1 MSRECDKPRV
11 MKCRNC
17 DEEGHAARD
26 CTKPRDWTRVKCR
39 NCNNYGHGE
48 KRCPEPIV
56 DTADGDWG
64 NAATTTTASSGRANE
79 WANAPAAT
87 ATTATT
93 GNWADDTTVA
103 AENNDWGNATASTMW

>member
-17 DEEGHAARD
+17 DEEGHSARD
-26 CTKPRDWTRVKCR
+26 CTKPRDWSRVKCR

-56 DTADGDWG
+56 ENTGGEWSNDAVTAG
-64 NAATTTTASSGRANE
+64 SSGGTGE
-79 WANAPAAT
+79 WADASTAT
-87 ATTATT
+87 ATATT
-93 GNWADDTTVA
+93 GNWVNDTTAA
-103 AENNDWGNATASTMW
+103 AENNEWSNATATTMW